1 MKKTTIRILSLALCV
16 LFVLG
21 MAGCGKAKTS
31 SEASSDT
38 TDSNAFLEFDNE
50 KGEGIKNDTSSTEKK
65 TDSKTLNASEGVTVT
80 DKVKL
85 DGDDPFAN
93 IPKKLRGTTVV
104 FAHFGDEGATS
115 TKRFAKPLQRKRES
129 R

>member
-1 MKKTTIRILSLALCV
+1 MKKTTIRILCLALCV

-50 KGEGIKNDTSSTEKK
+50 KGEGIKNNTSSTEKR
-65 TDSKTLNASEGVTVT
+65 TDSKALNASEGVTVT
-80 DKVKL
+80 
-85 DGDDPFAN
+85 
-93 IPKKLRGTTVV
+93 
-104 FAHFGDEGATS
+104 EGQA
-115 TKRFAKPLQRKRES
+115 
-129 R
+129 

>member
-1 MKKTTIRILSLALCV
+1 MKKTTIRILCLALCV

-50 KGEGIKNDTSSTEKK
+50 KGEALK
-65 TDSKTLNASEGVTVT
+65 T
-80 DKVKL
+80 
-85 DGDDPFAN
+85 
-93 IPKKLRGTTVV
+93 IPHR
-104 FAHFGDEGATS
+104 
-115 TKRFAKPLQRKRES
+115 QKREQILKHLMPQ
-129 R
+129 RVLP